1 MIDSLMIYISAF
13 TSSFLFSLLYESK
26 NRLAIVSAFCGL
38 LGKLIFDMMDGVNIV
53 LQFFVPTVIM
63 CIYAE
68 IFARVCKVPVMV
80 ITTIGILPI
89 VPGMRFYNTIDSLL
103 NSHVADFYSYG
114 VDTLLSMGA
123 MAIGLVLVSSFARML
138 KMVQRKVPKR
148 RRFMPKMR

>member
-13 TSSFLFSLLYESK
+13 TSSFFFALLYESK
-26 NRLAIVSAFCGL
+26 MRLAIVSAFCGL

-80 ITTIGILPI
+80 
-89 VPGMRFYNTIDSLL
+89 PGMRFYNTIDSLL
-103 NSHVADFYSYG
+103 NSHVVDFYSYG

>member
-1 MIDSLMIYISAF
+1 M
-13 TSSFLFSLLYESK
+13 
-26 NRLAIVSAFCGL
+26 RLAIVSAFCGL

-80 ITTIGILPI
+80 ITMIGILPI

>member
-1 MIDSLMIYISAF
+1 
-13 TSSFLFSLLYESK
+13 
-26 NRLAIVSAFCGL
+26 
-38 LGKLIFDMMDGVNIV
+38 
-53 LQFFVPTVIM
+53 M

-123 MAIGLVLVSSFARML
+123 MAIGLVLVSSFTRML